1 MEFNRL
7 ATGLAAVVLMAPLH
21 AQLPGAEHLPSLN
34 GVNPVLVGSEEAK
47 GVPMSKGTLVNEG
60 GSNSDAT
67 KGAYVGL
74 LTGGLFGSS
83 VVIHYMTP
91 GVDSDAVAP
100 SGLKEITL
108 AGYSPKEL
116 GAYGTMTLVRF
127 EADRSNR
134 KLKMNDNKLDSKHTK
149 KVSDCAKLAQANG
162 IWELKIVKPLEPGHY
177 AILPL
182 AGDGSLSVFWDFDV
196 K

>member
-1 MEFNRL
+1 M
-7 ATGLAAVVLMAPLH
+7 
-21 AQLPGAEHLPSLN
+21 PSS
-34 GVNPVLVGSEEAK
+34 VKPVLVGLDAAK

-60 GSNSDAT
+60 MKGSDSAKNA
-67 KGAYVGL
+67 GVAL
-74 LTGGLFGSS
+74 LTGGWLGSS
-83 VVIHYMTP
+83 VVMHYMTP
-91 GVDSDAVAP
+91 GVDSDVVAP

-127 EADRSNR
+127 DADRSNR

-149 KVSDCAKLAQANG
+149 KVSDCAKLAQVNG

-182 AGDGSLSVFWDFDV
+182 AGDGNLSVFWDFDV